1 MTFNRTHSSG
11 DARRGTITTAHGE
24 VQTPCFMNVATQA
37 AIKGGL
43 SARDLGE
50 IGCQIALA
58 NTYHLFLR
66 PGAET
71 IRTAGALHGFMR
83 WNKPILTDSG
93 GFQVYSLGR
102 LRKITESGVAFN
114 SHIDGKRITLTPE
127 VSVQTQIA
135 LGSDIIMAFDECIA
149 LPADYKYVEESAERT
164 TRWLERCIEELGCS
178 QSASALFGINQGGT
192 YREIR
197 LKHMRDIAALGLP
210 GYAIGGLAV
219 GESTE
224 EMYAA
229 LDYIVPA
236 MPSDK
241 PRYLMGVGTPYN
253 ILEAVRRGV
262 DMFDCV
268 LPARNGRH
276 GKFYTQSGV
285 LNIKNEQYAADGRIL
300 DAGCD
305 CPVCKGGYSRSY
317 IRHLFKSG
325 EILGLRFAV
334 LHNLR
339 HYNRLTE
346 DIRSAIEAGAF
357 DEFAADYYARTVV
370 SG

>member
-1 MTFNRTHSSG
+1 MTFNITKT
-11 DARRGTITTAHGE
+11 DKAARRGVISTAHGE
-24 VQTPCFMNVATQA
+24 IQTPCFMNVATQA

-43 SARDLGE
+43 SAADLDS

-66 PGAET
+66 PGAE
-71 IRTAGALHGFMR
+71 IVRGQGGLHGFMK

-102 LRKITESGVAFN
+102 LRKITEEGVAFN
-114 SHIDGKRITLTPE
+114 SHIDGRRVTLTPE
-127 VSVQTQIA
+127 VSIQTQIA

-149 LPADYKYVEESAERT
+149 LPAPYKYVEESAERT
-164 TRWLERCIEELGCS
+164 TRWLERCIAEHADS
-178 QSASALFGINQGGT
+178 VTSSALFGINQGGT

-197 LKHMRDIAALGLP
+197 LKHMRDIAALDLP

-219 GESTE
+219 GESTT
-224 EMYAA
+224 EMYSA

-236 MPSDK
+236 MPPEK

-253 ILEAVRRGV
+253 IIEAVRRGV

-285 LNIKNEQYAADGRIL
+285 LNIKNEKYATDGRVI
-300 DAGCD
+300 DSECD

-346 DIRSAIEAGAF
+346 DIRKAIEAEAL
-357 DEFAADYYARTVV
+357 EKFAEEYYARTT
-370 SG
+370 